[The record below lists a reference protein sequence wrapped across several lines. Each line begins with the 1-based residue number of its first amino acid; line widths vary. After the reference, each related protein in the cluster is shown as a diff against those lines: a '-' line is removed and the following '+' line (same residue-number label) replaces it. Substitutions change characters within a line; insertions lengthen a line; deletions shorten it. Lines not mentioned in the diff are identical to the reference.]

1 LIRPAELFFVA
12 HENQAHQDAHACD
25 ERHRNPDDEDNK
37 VVHFIRLLKRLPKLR
52 MLGTQI
58 PTKIACCRLRSLSPM
73 NQSDTLNTKLMN
85 AAKMK
90 KY

>member
-1 LIRPAELFFVA
+1 MAWLGQLFFVA
-12 HENQAHQDAHACD
+12 HEDQTHQDAHACD
-25 ERHRNPDDEDNK
+25 ESHRNTDDEDNK
-37 VVHFIRLLKRLPKLR
+37 ITHFIRVPKRLPKLR

-58 PTKIACCRLRSLSPM
+58 PTKIACCRLRSLSPI
-73 NQSDTLNTKLMN
+73 NQSVTLKTKLMN

>member
-1 LIRPAELFFVA
+1 LLDQLFLVA
-12 HENQAHQDAHACD
+12 HKDQTHQDAHARD
-25 ERHRNPDDEDNK
+25 ERHRNPDDEDNEIT
-37 VVHFIRLLKRLPKLR
+37 HFIRVPKRLPKLR